1 MKKLSIL
8 VALILCVT
16 IGGVYATWTY
26 PGTSV
31 AEYKIPLTHQMAGV
45 DFSGSAGVY
54 EVTSNTLS
62 YTIDQK
68 DTGDY
73 TPVMRL
79 TGSVSFTFTAHDQIS
94 ESALTA
100 ALTPTVTIYT
110 EDLSSATYDDKA
122 IFTVNSS
129 FSLTLD
135 KAMWTKSGDDDDVYT
150 YTIQASE
157 LANAITLN
165 DGFCLDTNDE
175 YLAFQAAQMKA
186 IFRLNVKAAAVVSGT

>member
-54 EVTSNTLS
+54 EVTSNTLA

-68 DTGDY
+68 ATGDY
-73 TPVMRL
+73 TPVMSL
-79 TGSVSFTFTAHDQIS
+79 SGSVSFTFTAHNQIS
-94 ESALTA
+94 DSALTA

-110 EDLSSATYDDKA
+110 EDLSSATYGGNA

-135 KAMWTKSGDDDDVYT
+135 EDNWTQSGNVYT

-157 LANAITLN
+157 LAGAITLN
-165 DGFCLDTNDE
+165 DGFYLDTHDE

>member
-54 EVTSNTLS
+54 EVTSNTLA

-68 DTGDY
+68 ATGDY
-73 TPVMRL
+73 TPVMSL
-79 TGSVSFTFTAHDQIS
+79 SGSVSFTFTAHNQIS

-110 EDLSSATYDDKA
+110 EDLSAATYDGNA
-122 IFTVNSS
+122 IFTVNSN

-135 KAMWTKSGDDDDVYT
+135 KTKWTQSGNVYT

-157 LANAITLN
+157 LASAITLN
-165 DGFCLDTNDE
+165 DGFYLDTHDE